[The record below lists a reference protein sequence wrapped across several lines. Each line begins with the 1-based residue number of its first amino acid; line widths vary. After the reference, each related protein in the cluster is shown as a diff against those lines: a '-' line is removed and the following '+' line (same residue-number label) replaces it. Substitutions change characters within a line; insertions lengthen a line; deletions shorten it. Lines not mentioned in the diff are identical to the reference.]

1 MTQHP
6 GELIRLHIT
15 GEQDVFLA
23 RQRGREVADLA
34 GLDKQDQVRVATALS
49 ELSRELAALERPA
62 TIWLALADT
71 PVPTLLIGADW
82 AGRLSG
88 AVGHERLAAVEG
100 LAAARRLTDSC
111 ELNWRANGGS
121 VVLTKR
127 LPAGAEASTPARI
140 ADLRAACRRSRP
152 GNALDVL
159 RLQNQD
165 LLETLESLQAR
176 QDDLV
181 RANAELEETNRGV
194 MALHAELSEELE
206 QTNRGVV
213 ALYAELDEMT
223 NRLREASESKNRF
236 WASVSHELR
245 TPLNSVLGLS
255 RLLLD
260 PASDRLTAEQQ
271 HQVGMIRDSGAML
284 LSLVNELLD
293 AAKAESGRLT
303 AQLELVDLG
312 VLFDHLRS
320 SLRPLVTSPA
330 VELVVEEPRSVG
342 PLSTDPTL
350 LGRILR
356 NLVSNALKFTL
367 AGRVRCTASADGP
380 GGHVE
385 IKVIDTGIGIAPE
398 HQQRVFDDFYQV
410 PGPLQAGA
418 GGTGLGLPYAR
429 RLAGI
434 LGGVLELDSELG
446 RGTAVTLRLP
456 ATHTPGVPRFLL
468 KSALV
473 VDDDPAFRAL
483 LHRALDPSVEHVADA
498 EDGAAALR
506 ALRAERPDLVLLDL
520 NIPPPDG
527 SAVLTAMRRDP
538 ALVDVPVVVVTSA
551 RLDDQQRSALGT
563 TAAVLDKANF
573 SVDLLAAAV
582 DVAARLVRSAR

>member
-1 MTQHP
+1 
-6 GELIRLHIT
+6 
-15 GEQDVFLA
+15 V
-23 RQRGREVADLA
+23 
-34 GLDKQDQVRVATALS
+34 
-49 ELSRELAALERPA
+49 
-62 TIWLALADT
+62 
-71 PVPTLLIGADW
+71 
-82 AGRLSG
+82 
-88 AVGHERLAAVEG
+88 VEG

-121 VVLTKR
+121 VVLTKK
-127 LPAGAEASTPARI
+127 LPAGTESSTPARV
-140 ADLRAACRRSRP
+140 ASLRAACRQSRP

-176 QDDLV
+176 QEDLV

-213 ALYAELDEMT
+213 ALYAELDELT
-223 NRLREASESKNRF
+223 TRLREASASKDRF

-260 PASDRLTAEQQ
+260 PASEQLTGEQQ
-271 HQVGMIRDSGAML
+271 HQVGLIRDSGAVL
-284 LSLVNELLD
+284 LALVNELLD

-303 AQLELVDLG
+303 AQPELIDLS
-312 VLFDHLRS
+312 VLFEQLRS
-320 SLRPLVTSPA
+320 SLRPLVISPA
-330 VELVVEEPRSVG
+330 VELVVEDPQSVG

-356 NLVSNALKFTL
+356 NLVTNALKFTV
-367 AGRVRCTASADGP
+367 AGQVRCVASADQP
-380 GGHVE
+380 GGHIE
-385 IKVIDTGIGIAPE
+385 IQVIDTGIGIAPE

-418 GGTGLGLPYAR
+418 AGTGLGLPYAR

-434 LGGVLELDSELG
+434 LGGVLELDSEPG
-446 RGTAVTLRLP
+446 RGTTMTLRLP
-456 ATHTPGVPRFLL
+456 ASETPGVPRFMV
-468 KSALV
+468 KSALIIE
-473 VDDDPAFRAL
+473 DDPAFRAL
-483 LHRALDPSVEHVADA
+483 LHRALDLSVERVTDA
-498 EDGAAALR
+498 SDGAGALR
-506 ALRAERPDLVLLDL
+506 ALHAERPDLVLLDL

-527 SAVLTAMRRDP
+527 SAVLTAMREDP

-551 RLDDQQRSALGT
+551 QLDDAQRSTLGS
-563 TAAVLDKANF
+563 TAALLDKAHF
-573 SVDLLAAAV
+573 STDLLAAAV
-582 DVAARLVRSAR
+582 EVAARLTRSAR